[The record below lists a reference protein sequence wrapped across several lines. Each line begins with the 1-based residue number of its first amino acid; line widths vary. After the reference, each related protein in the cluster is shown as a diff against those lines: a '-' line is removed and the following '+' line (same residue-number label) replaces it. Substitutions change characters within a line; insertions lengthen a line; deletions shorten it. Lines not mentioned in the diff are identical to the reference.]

1 MTAEIEWALK
11 IVTLHC
17 PFCSCLNI
25 NVLFRSMISDSHIA
39 KSFKLSKTKC
49 SYLRNFAI
57 APYFKGVLR
66 KEILNTSAFSLY
78 LVRV

>member
-11 IVTLHC
+11 IVTSHC

-39 KSFKLSKTKC
+39 KSFKLSKTKY

-66 KEILNTSAFSLY
+66 KEILNTPAFSLY